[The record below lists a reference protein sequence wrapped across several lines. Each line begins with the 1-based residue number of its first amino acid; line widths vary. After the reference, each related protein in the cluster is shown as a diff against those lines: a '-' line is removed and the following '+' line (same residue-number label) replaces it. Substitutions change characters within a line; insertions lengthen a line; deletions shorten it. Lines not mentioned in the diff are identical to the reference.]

1 MYNRDLT
8 EMELE
13 IIVAGKGGE
22 PEKEAPAE
30 EAAPEMPA

>member
-13 IIVAGKGGE
+13 IIVAGSQKA
-22 PEKEAPAE
+22 EAPPE
-30 EAAPEMPA
+30 EPAPEMPA